1 MKNEIKRE
9 LNMLDYEISDV
20 LEKLDVDLTT
30 LRLRC
35 KCFENFK
42 EPHDFERFEKES
54 ELRLSIKEIIDEIKR
69 LKEKVKN
76 NKLLDDFLDDGN
88 KISKLLTI
96 LKHEKH
102 GILHDIVVL
111 ELKL

>member
-35 KCFENFK
+35 KCF
-42 EPHDFERFEKES
+42 
-54 ELRLSIKEIIDEIKR
+54 
-69 LKEKVKN
+69 
-76 NKLLDDFLDDGN
+76 
-88 KISKLLTI
+88 
-96 LKHEKH
+96 
-102 GILHDIVVL
+102 
-111 ELKL
+111 